1 VIAAGVSF
9 LTLTGTLAARP
20 PRNQAG
26 RWAGIRRAA

>member
-1 VIAAGVSF
+1 VIAVGVSF

-26 RWAGIRRAA
+26 R

>member
-26 RWAGIRRAA
+26 R